1 MALIS
6 VYKVVSSVPASL
18 DSNALYLVRTG
29 TGFDFYVSDSTG
41 SVAYQINS
49 SAAGLSN
56 IVEDTTPQLGGDL
69 DLNGNDITGTGN
81 ISITGEIEADIH
93 IGSLRGEI
101 QFKAKAGE
109 ALTKGDP
116 VYISSYDTVG
126 NTPIVAI
133 ADANDSAKMPC
144 FGLANES
151 VSLNASVNV
160 VTFGT
165 LSGLDT
171 SGFGLGDTLYISNTG
186 TLTNSKPTGES
197 SLIQNIGKVQRV
209 DNAAGSIKV
218 GGAGRTNDVPNL
230 NQGNVFIGN
239 ASNQA
244 ETRGLTLDDI
254 AETATNKHFTSGDE
268 SKLNGI
274 ESGATADQTDAE
286 IKTAYENNAN
296 TNAFTDA
303 EKTKLSGIAAG
314 AEVNVNADWNAVS
327 GDAQILNK
335 PATITSAEQT
345 KLGHISVT
353 QAVDLDTM
361 ESDIATN
368 NAKVSNATHTGDV
381 TGSTALTISDEAVTN
396 AKMAH
401 VTTGTV
407 KGRTTAGTG
416 DVEDLD
422 IDTTLKS
429 ALNLTSADVGLG
441 NVQNVDTTNATN
453 ISSGTLSESRLPT
466 INADNTTISNLEVDN
481 LKTGVLDTDLT
492 TVSANDDTLASA
504 KAIKTYV
511 DANVGTNPLN
521 SFTQNSGQYIGTE
534 GIRARDV
541 GGIAMMNNAGTA
553 GVTVADNGDVD
564 IITKM
569 TASEIKAR
577 NVNGLKLHDDGGTGL
592 LVKDGG
598 DVEVDTKLISSE
610 IKAKDS
616 NGLKLHDDGG
626 TGIFIQDG
634 GKTAI
639 NSNSTNPKHPCSVNG
654 NLGSSVYSLT
664 GMGVVGG
671 LWVGNS
677 GDNRT
682 VGLSGG
688 GANKLF
694 SYDYSTNT
702 PMNLDIQPDGNANV
716 TICKNGGNVGINN
729 SSPTEKLDIDGNF
742 KLNASSQFPMV
753 VQKNGAP
760 TSGATAKFINDQGNH
775 SWGVVAEFRVN
786 GSTGSDRPSIL
797 FSQGYSNTN
806 WTVGFGSNTDDH
818 FRINQNSGYL
828 SSSWGSTRF
837 FINTSG
843 NVGIGK
849 TNPVRKLD
857 VAGSIMADDWIRVG
871 GTAGFYCQTYGGGWH
886 MQDTT
891 YMRVF
896 GNKIIYTANDIRG
909 NRFVDNQNTSRY
921 IDASGTS
928 ELGDLVIDTDLK
940 IRRTGFR
947 AGSHTAMKYYTFAY
961 PGGGNY
967 NTVHGALEFRAPQG
981 WDTNDLVLTLK
992 SEGFGNNYA
1001 QVNGNLSVSGSV
1013 SKGSGSFDIAHP
1025 DPAKKDTHRLRHYFV
1040 ETPSAGGNIY
1050 KYQLD
1055 CKEGENYI
1063 DLPDY
1068 FQHLNTDSLVWANP
1082 FKHFGRAWGE
1092 VVEGGKRVKIVCE
1105 QSGVYNILIF
1115 GDRKDEIA
1123 VKEFDQYGVEYKVD
1137 KNQKNIGVTLKK

>member
-69 DLNGNDITGTGN
+69 DLNGNGITGTGN

-116 VYISSYDTVG
+116 VYISNYDTVG

-171 SGFGLGDTLYISNTG
+171 SGFGLGDTLYVSNTG
-186 TLTNSKPTGES
+186 TLTNSKPAGES

-209 DNAAGSIKV
+209 HNAAGSIKV

-254 AETATNKHFTSGDE
+254 AETATNKHFKSGDE
-268 SKLNGI
+268 SKLN
-274 ESGATADQTDAE
+274 
-286 IKTAYENNAN
+286 
-296 TNAFTDA
+296 
-303 EKTKLSGIAAG
+303 GIAAG

-335 PATITSAEQT
+335 PTTITSAEQT

-361 ESDIATN
+361 ESNIATN
-368 NAKVSNATHTGDV
+368 NAKVTNATHTGDV

-401 VTTGTV
+401 VVTGTV
-407 KGRTTAGTG
+407 KGRATAGTG

-429 ALNLTSADVGLG
+429 ALNLTKSDVGLG
-441 NVQNVDTTNATN
+441 NVQNADTTNATN
-453 ISSGTLSESRLPT
+453 ISSGTLADARLTSNVLFKTGGTMSGDLKLNGSESISIGSYDSDTPPSTPVAQLALSGKHNSGFNLSKKFRIDGYDNESAVT
-466 INADNTTISNLEVDN
+466 IFECVDEN
-481 LKTGVLDTDLT
+481 NYTDLIFKS
-492 TVSANDDTLASA
+492 V
-504 KAIKTYV
+504 
-511 DANVGTNPLN
+511 PL
-521 SFTQNSGQYIGTE
+521 
-534 GIRARDV
+534 
-541 GGIAMMNNAGTA
+541 
-553 GVTVADNGDVD
+553 GVPTFWLRGSIEA
-564 IITKM
+564 
-569 TASEIKAR
+569 
-577 NVNGLKLHDDGGTGL
+577 DDG
-592 LVKDGG
+592 
-598 DVEVDTKLISSE
+598 
-610 IKAKDS
+610 
-616 NGLKLHDDGG
+616 
-626 TGIFIQDG
+626 
-634 GKTAI
+634 
-639 NSNSTNPKHPCSVNG
+639 
-654 NLGSSVYSLT
+654 
-664 GMGVVGG
+664 
-671 LWVGNS
+671 
-677 GDNRT
+677 
-682 VGLSGG
+682 
-688 GANKLF
+688 
-694 SYDYSTNT
+694 
-702 PMNLDIQPDGNANV
+702 
-716 TICKNGGNVGINN
+716 
-729 SSPTEKLDIDGNF
+729 
-742 KLNASSQFPMV
+742 
-753 VQKNGAP
+753 
-760 TSGATAKFINDQGNH
+760 
-775 SWGVVAEFRVN
+775 
-786 GSTGSDRPSIL
+786 
-797 FSQGYSNTN
+797 
-806 WTVGFGSNTDDH
+806 
-818 FRINQNSGYL
+818 
-828 SSSWGSTRF
+828 
-837 FINTSG
+837 
-843 NVGIGK
+843 
-849 TNPVRKLD
+849 
-857 VAGSIMADDWIRVG
+857 
-871 GTAGFYCQTYGGGWH
+871 
-886 MQDTT
+886 
-891 YMRVF
+891 
-896 GNKIIYTANDIRG
+896 IYT
-909 NRFVDNQNTSRY
+909 T
-921 IDASGTS
+921 
-928 ELGDLVIDTDLK
+928 
-940 IRRTGFR
+940 
-947 AGSHTAMKYYTFAY
+947 
-961 PGGGNY
+961 
-967 NTVHGALEFRAPQG
+967 
-981 WDTNDLVLTLK
+981 
-992 SEGFGNNYA
+992 
-1001 QVNGNLSVSGSV
+1001 LSVSGSV
-1013 SKGSGSFDIAHP
+1013 SKGSGSFDIEHP
-1025 DPAKKDTHRLRHYFV
+1025 NPAKKDTHRLRHYFV

-1055 CKEGENYI
+1055 CKKGENYI

-1068 FQHLNTDSLVWANP
+1068 FQHLNTDSLVWANA

-1092 VVEGGKRVKIVCE
+1092 VIENGKRAKIVCE
-1105 QSGVYNILIF
+1105 QSGFYNILIF

-1137 KNQKNIGVTLKK
+1137 KNQKK